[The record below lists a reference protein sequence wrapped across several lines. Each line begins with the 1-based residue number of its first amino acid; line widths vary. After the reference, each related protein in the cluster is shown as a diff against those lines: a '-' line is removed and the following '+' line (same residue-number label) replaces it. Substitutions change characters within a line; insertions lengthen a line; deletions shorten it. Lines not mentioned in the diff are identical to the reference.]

1 MCDYMYDLSFL
12 SFQFV
17 IKLWGDP
24 LFPFQIYMFNTEEQN
39 TIKMLITTIT

>member
-1 MCDYMYDLSFL
+1 MYDLSFL
-12 SFQFV
+12 SLQFV
-17 IKLWGDP
+17 IKLGDP